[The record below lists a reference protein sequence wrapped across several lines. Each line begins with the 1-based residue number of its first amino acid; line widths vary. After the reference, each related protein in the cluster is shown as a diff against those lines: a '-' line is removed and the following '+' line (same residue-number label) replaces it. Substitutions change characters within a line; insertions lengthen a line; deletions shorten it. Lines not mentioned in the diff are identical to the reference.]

1 MTEKR
6 KFFSLKWK
14 LTLANVILPLL
25 TMTLA
30 IVFAIHTINGFISRQ
45 AQNKVINDLNSA
57 HEIYYSNLRC
67 LKEKINRGATSYP
80 LIKGLIENNH
90 SALKRELQSLS
101 RREEFSLLTL
111 TDSSGKVIMRGSN
124 PDRKND
130 RPDLPLLAEAL
141 LSKPGV
147 STEIL
152 TNEKL
157 TLEDN
162 NLSHL
167 IDIELVST
175 PRARKTELRHLKG
188 GMLMLAAWPVHDP
201 QGNLIGALYGGKL
214 LNRNNLMVDKIKKVI
229 FSSAAFSGQD
239 IGTVTIFQDDVRIA
253 TNVIDSSGNRALGTR
268 VSQEVYEKVV
278 TKHQKWTDR
287 AFVVN
292 NWYISAYEPI
302 YNSKNEVIG
311 ILYVGMLEKPFN
323 SFRNNVIAVL
333 VSILILGSLLTFL
346 IVFFYARSFSRRIKD
361 MKDELRKVAA
371 GHFKTEVKIRGN
383 DELSQL
389 ALSFNEMIKVLRDRD
404 EAIDQLH
411 QELENKVTQRTSEL
425 EIRNLELTE
434 MKHHLLEMMSDKK
447 AINYRLEESL
457 QHLQQA
463 QQQLVRSG
471 KLAALGSLVAG
482 VAHEI
487 NNPVNIISGNL
498 ELLEMD
504 PDIKHNFATEIKLVT
519 QQATKIQKIVGNM
532 LGFAR
537 VKQSSLQEIDINEIV
552 NQVITPLQPQLETLH
567 ISFETRLLTRKP
579 LVSDEASLSQILSNL
594 LCNSIQAMP
603 DGGCITVTTK
613 EGQDGIEI
621 TISDSGCGMTS
632 QQVENMF
639 NPFYST
645 KTEGTGLGL
654 AIGYELLRSL
664 GGDINV
670 ESKPEQGTT
679 ITVILPTNPLFL
691 FEDQQF

>member
-1 MTEKR
+1 MSK
-6 KFFSLKWK
+6 KSNFFSLKWK
-14 LTLANVILPLL
+14 LTLANVLLPLL

-57 HEIYYSNLRC
+57 HEIYYSNLKC

-111 TDSSGKVIMRGSN
+111 TDSAGKVIMRASN

-130 RPDLPLLAEAL
+130 KPDLPLLAEAR

-152 TNEKL
+152 TDKKL
-157 TLEDN
+157 TLENN
-162 NLSHL
+162 NLLHL
-167 IDIELVST
+167 IDIELIST
-175 PRARKTELRHLKG
+175 PRARKTELKRLKG

-201 QGNLIGALYGGKL
+201 QGNLIGVLYGGKL
-214 LNRNNLMVDKIKKVI
+214 LNHNNLMVDKIKKVI
-229 FSSAAFSGQD
+229 FSNAAFSGQD

-278 TKHQKWTDR
+278 TKSQKWTDR

-302 YNSKNEVIG
+302 FNSKDKVIG
-311 ILYVGMLEKPFN
+311 ILYVGMQEKPFLD
-323 SFRNNVIAVL
+323 FRNNVISTL
-333 VSILILGSLLTFL
+333 LIILSVGALLTFL
-346 IVFFYARSFSRRIKD
+346 VVFFYAYSFSRRIRN
-361 MKDELRKVAA
+361 MRVELKKVSL
-371 GHFKTEVKIRGN
+371 GHFKTEVKVLGN
-383 DELSQL
+383 DELSNL
-389 ALSFNEMIKVLRDRD
+389 ALSFNEMIKALYDRD
-404 EAIDQLH
+404 ESIEQLNH
-411 QELENKVTQRTSEL
+411 ELENKVTQRTIEL
-425 EIRNLELTE
+425 ETRNRELTE
-434 MKHHLLEMMSDKK
+434 MKHHLLEMMGDKK

-504 PDIKHNFATEIKLVT
+504 PEIRQRFATEIELITNQTTRIK
-519 QQATKIQKIVGNM
+519 KIIGNM

-537 VKQSSLQEIDINEIV
+537 VRQTSLQEIDINVII
-552 NQVITPLQPQLETLH
+552 QQIITPLQAQLEELNITL
-567 ISFETRLLTRKP
+567 ETRFMADKP
-579 LVSDEASLSQILSNL
+579 MVSDEESLSQIITNL
-594 LCNSIQAMP
+594 FCNSLQAMP
-603 DGGCITVTTK
+603 DGGHITISTRADQ
-613 EGQDGIEI
+613 GSIEV
-621 TISDSGCGMTS
+621 TISDSGCGMTPEP
-632 QQVENMF
+632 VENMF

-645 KTEGTGLGL
+645 KSEGTGLGL
-654 AIGYELLRSL
+654 SIGYELLRSL

-670 ESKPEQGTT
+670 ESTPEQGTT
-679 ITVILPTNPLFL
+679 ITINLPANQLFL
-691 FEDQQF
+691 FAKK

>member
-6 KFFSLKWK
+6 KHFSLKWK
-14 LTLANVILPLL
+14 LTLANVLLPIL

-30 IVFAIHTINGFISRQ
+30 IVFAIYTIDSFILSQ

-57 HEIYYSNLRC
+57 HAIYYSHLKC
-67 LKEKINRGATSYP
+67 LKEKVNCAATSYP
-80 LIKGLIENNH
+80 IINALIKNDQAAI
-90 SALKRELQSLS
+90 KRELQNLS
-101 RREEFSLLTL
+101 QRGTFSLLTL
-111 TDSSGKVIMRGSN
+111 TDSTGKVIMRANN
-124 PDRKND
+124 PELKND
-130 RPDLPLLAEAL
+130 KPDLPLITEAL
-141 LSKPGV
+141 NGNSGV

-152 TNEKL
+152 TIKELNQENSNLRHLVDIKL
-157 TLEDN
+157 
-162 NLSHL
+162 
-167 IDIELVST
+167 IST
-175 PRARKTELRHLKG
+175 PKARKTELTNLDN
-188 GMLMLAAWPVHDP
+188 GMLIVAAWPVYDP
-201 QGNLIGALYGGKL
+201 DGNLIGVLYGGKL
-214 LNRNNLMVDKIKKVI
+214 LNRNNLIVDKIKTVI
-229 FSSAAFSGQD
+229 FSDAAFSGQD

-253 TNVIDSSGNRALGTR
+253 TNVKNSAGNRAIGTR
-268 VSQEVYEKVV
+268 VSQEVYDKVV
-278 TKHQKWTDR
+278 LNRQKWTDR

-302 YNSKNEVIG
+302 YNAKDEVVG

-333 VSILILGSLLTFL
+333 VAILILGAFLTFL
-346 IVFFYARSFSRRIKD
+346 MVFFYARSFSQRIKD

-371 GHFKTEVKIRGN
+371 GHFKTEVKIQGN

-389 ALSFNEMIKVLRDRD
+389 ALSFNEMIKALHDRD
-404 EAIDQLH
+404 EAIDRLH
-411 QELENKVTQRTSEL
+411 KELENKVSQRTTEL
-425 EIRNLELTE
+425 ETRNLELTE
-434 MKHHLLEMMSDKK
+434 IKHHLLEMMVDKK
-447 AINYRLEESL
+447 AINFRLEESL

-504 PDIKHNFATEIKLVT
+504 SDIKKHFATEIELIT
-519 QQATKIQKIVGNM
+519 QQTTRIKKIIGNM

-537 VKQSSLQEIDINEIV
+537 VRQSSLQEININEIV

-567 ISFETRLLTRKP
+567 ISFATRLLARKP
-579 LVSDEASLSQILSNL
+579 LVSDEASLSQILTNL

-613 EGQDGIEI
+613 ESQGGLEI
-621 TISDSGCGMTS
+621 IISDSGCGMTP

-645 KTEGTGLGL
+645 KAEGTGLGL

-670 ESKPEQGTT
+670 ESKPQQGTT
-679 ITVILPTNPLFL
+679 ITIILPTNPLFL
-691 FEDQQF
+691 FDDK